1 MFNQD
6 SDELLEADDG
16 LQISS
21 LIDVV
26 FLLLIYFIVT
36 MTIKLPESDIGI
48 KLPGT
53 VQQSKEVKMPA
64 EQIVEINADGLI
76 FLNNEQYGADGK
88 HEIPRLE
95 ATLKKYKAAAD
106 AQGTKALVT
115 IQAEGKT
122 KHQRVIDVM
131 NACQGAGLTHMTFGM
146 GD

>member
-1 MFNQD
+1 MFDSD
-6 SDELLEADDG
+6 SDELLEADEG

-48 KLPGT
+48 KLPGS
-53 VQQSKEVKMPA
+53 VKQSTEVKMPA
-64 EQIVEINADGLI
+64 EQIIEINEEGI
-76 FLNNEQYGADGK
+76 VFLNNEQFGK
-88 HEIPRLE
+88 PDVHELPRLIV
-95 ATLKKYKAAAD
+95 TLKKYKAVAD
-106 AQGTKALVT
+106 SQNTKALIT
-115 IQAEGKT
+115 IQATAKT

-131 NACQGAGLTHMTFGM
+131 NACQGAGLKHMTFGM